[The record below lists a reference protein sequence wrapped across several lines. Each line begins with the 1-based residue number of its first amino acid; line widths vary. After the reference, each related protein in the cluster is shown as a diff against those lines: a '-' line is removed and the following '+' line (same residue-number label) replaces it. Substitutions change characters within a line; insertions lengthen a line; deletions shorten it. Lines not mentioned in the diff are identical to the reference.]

1 MTTKGPI
8 ETAVCVTVSATQAE
22 EYAVVL
28 AASGIPYRL
37 EATDAGWVLMV
48 AARDAVPAVDAL
60 AAYDEENRDGAPIDA
75 LLPAYGETW
84 IGALIAALLVGFF
97 AVTGPPERASIWFDQ
112 GSASAQQILAGELWR
127 TVTAL
132 TLHANVAH
140 VLGNAVACM
149 VLVTAVTWWLGP
161 GVGTWLV
168 LLAGAG
174 GNALTA
180 LAHRAP
186 YASIGA
192 STAVFGALGI
202 LAVLQFVARRQRRV
216 VGRKAWVVIAAIL
229 ALLGTLGTD
238 PQSDVLAHFFGL
250 LVGGVLGIGVALALR
265 RPLGR
270 LSQWLLALA
279 AGALVLGCWW
289 IALAAIGH
297 P

>member
-8 ETAVCVTVSATQAE
+8 ETAVCVTVSAPEAE

-112 GSASAQQILAGELWR
+112 GRASAQQILAGELWR

-140 VLGNAVACM
+140 VLGNAVTCM
-149 VLVTAVTWWLGP
+149 VLLTALTWWLGP

-229 ALLGTLGTD
+229 ALLWTL
-238 PQSDVLAHFFGL
+238 
-250 LVGGVLGIGVALALR
+250 
-265 RPLGR
+265 
-270 LSQWLLALA
+270 W
-279 AGALVLGCWW
+279 
-289 IALAAIGH
+289 
-297 P
+297 